1 MMAYPEEKQRA
12 ANLVAKV
19 FPDISCLRCGNEF
32 FLVGLDKS
40 GVGGEAARDGIFG
53 NSIVVSDDGVEQRI
67 GTDVVS
73 LICDRCGHI
82 ERHLID
88 VLATLDGGRTEETLS
103 DE

>member
-1 MMAYPEEKQRA
+1 MTAYAEEKQRA
-12 ANLVAKV
+12 ASLVAKV

-32 FLVGLDKS
+32 FLVGLDKA
-40 GVGGEAARDGIFG
+40 GVGGEAAREGIFG
-53 NSIVVSDDGVEQRI
+53 NSIVVTEDGVEQRY

-88 VLATLDGGRTEETLS
+88 VLATLDDSETEEKLS